1 MTGPLSP
8 AGGNTDAPRRP
19 PLIFLE
25 KYARTGTGD
34 AMNAATAA
42 TARSRSSDGDILEI
56 SLWFHQP
63 PALSYF
69 CARGHYGSDERLHVV
84 GAEGRLALL
93 RASFATLYGYESYE
107 YFLYKSG
114 FGEPASLDAIPPCH
128 FPRNVKELAVVPR
141 GHGGHEYLLAALAIA
156 LDLPDYTYNKL
167 YIYSSEDKSWT
178 SILLQNPIPQL
189 RKTIRT
195 SKVVNLGEGLVAWVD
210 YHHGMLVFDLH
221 ETNPTARYI
230 PLPDPL
236 PGNRDQMQEL
246 AGRTCTGRYQDLAC
260 INGVL
265 KFIEMEHHVV
275 IKTQEPS
282 FPPENGKVLD
292 SDLIMS
298 RQREKPKPVKTWNG
312 WTAVMWSR
320 TVSPDGWEMGPVLDA
335 ADFVL
340 DNPMDLLSML
350 SGLKDRADIG
360 KMEFK
365 DLYSDSPIL
374 STDGDDI
381 LYLHSSTRMGDW
393 DRRVVALDLRT
404 NRVKVMGDFS
414 PVKRWHLVKAFGP
427 CPVPHVITGYWLRK
441 STMDTMELRISCKM
455 ITFLRSVRLK
465 TIRSS

>member
-8 AGGNTDAPRRP
+8 ADGNIDAPRRP

-25 KYARTGTGD
+25 KYARTGTDD
-34 AMNAATAA
+34 AMNATTAA
-42 TARSRSSDGDILEI
+42 TARSRWSCEDMLEI

-69 CARGHYGSDERLHVV
+69 CARGDYSSDGRPHVV

-93 RASFATLYGYESYE
+93 RASFASSLYEHE
-107 YFLYKSG
+107 YFMYKAG
-114 FGEPASLDAIPPCH
+114 FGEPASLDAIPLCD

-141 GHGGHEYLLAALAIA
+141 GHEYLLAALAIHI
-156 LDLPDYTYNKL
+156 DPPHYYSCSNKL
-167 YIYSSEDKSWT
+167 YIYSSDSEDKSWA
-178 SILLQNPIPQL
+178 SILLQDPIPQL
-189 RKTIRT
+189 RKVITT

-210 YHHGMLVFDLH
+210 YHHGMLVCDLH
-221 ETNPTARYI
+221 DETNPTARYI
-230 PLPDPL
+230 PLPYPL
-236 PGNRDQMQEL
+236 PGNREQMQEL
-246 AGRTCTGRYQDLAC
+246 AGRTCTGRCHDLAC

-292 SDLIMS
+292 SDLIVL
-298 RQREKPKPVKTWNG
+298 RQREKPKPVETWNG
-312 WTAVMWSR
+312 WTAVTWSR

-381 LYLHSSTRMGDW
+381 LYLNSSTRMGDW
-393 DRRVVALDLRT
+393 DGRVVALDLRT

-414 PVKRWHLVKAFGP
+414 PIKRWHLVKAFGP
-427 CPVPHVITGYWLRK
+427 CPVPHVITGDYIYPRCECQFMAL
-441 STMDTMELRISCKM
+441 
-455 ITFLRSVRLK
+455 
-465 TIRSS
+465 